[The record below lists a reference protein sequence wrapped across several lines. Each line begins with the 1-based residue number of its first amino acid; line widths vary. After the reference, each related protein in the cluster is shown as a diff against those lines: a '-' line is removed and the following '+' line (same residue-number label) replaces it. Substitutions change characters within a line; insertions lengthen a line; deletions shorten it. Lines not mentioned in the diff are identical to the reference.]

1 MNNLI
6 SWLSRSQLFRN
17 DRYVQVLLYG
27 IICLIMYAAML
38 SNITP
43 EKIAV
48 TLYSAAE
55 KDIQSPITI
64 EDKQATID
72 KQNDAAQNI
81 QPVFT
86 LKKEAAQFQ
95 VEQLEGIYDS
105 VEKVSNDVSSKEEPV
120 PLSDQVQQLRQLLST
135 AASEELST
143 STLETLLEAAP
154 SQLQISKEMAM
165 NAVTKVMQQQI
176 SVDKLESAKKEVDYI
191 MPDASL
197 NTKLKSAAK
206 QVAQFVIVPNYFLD
220 TKATKVKREEALE
233 AVAPVMIREGQILV
247 REGEIINR
255 EILSQLD
262 IVGLLDN
269 RFQPFPYVGLTLLVF
284 LLTGVLYY
292 YLREIESNK
301 HNKNRKLLLFVV
313 LFFIAILI
321 MKITSVIH
329 ELTVDIGFIV
339 PVAMGTMMIKM
350 LINEKA
356 AVASSIVFS
365 VVGSILFN
373 GDITGQINALYGV
386 YILFSSLAGIF
397 YLGKRNLR
405 SKILKAGLF
414 VAFVNAVV
422 VAIIY
427 MLKSGQY
434 DWIHMGL
441 DIGFS
446 LLSGFL
452 AAVLTLGLMP
462 FFEAAF
468 GILST
473 MKLIEL
479 SNPHQPLL
487 RKLLIE
493 APGTYHHSVIVA
505 NLSEAAC
512 ESVGANGLLAR
523 VGAYYHDLG
532 KTKRPHFFI
541 ENQLNMENPHD
552 NIAPQLSKT
561 IIISHPYDGADL
573 LKKHKLPKEIIDIA
587 EQHHGTTLLK
597 YFYFKANSQA
607 NKEIPEAEF
616 RYPGPKAQ
624 TKEAAIVGIADSVE
638 AAVRSL
644 AKPTPQKI
652 ETLVRKIITDRL
664 EDGQF
669 DESDLTL
676 KELDIVAKT
685 ICETL
690 KGIFHSRIEYP
701 EDLKK
706 KVN

>member
-1 MNNLI
+1 MNTFI
-6 SWLSRSQLFRN
+6 SWLSRSQLFKN
-17 DRYVQVLLYG
+17 ERYVQLLLYG
-27 IICLIMYAAML
+27 IICLVMYAAML
-38 SNITP
+38 SNVTP
-43 EKIAV
+43 EKV
-48 TLYSAAE
+48 DVSLYSVAN

-64 EDKQATID
+64 ENKQATID
-72 KQNDAAQNI
+72 KQNETAQSI

-86 LKKEAAQFQ
+86 LKKEAEQ
-95 VEQLEGIYDS
+95 VQIEQLEGIYDS
-105 VEKVSNDVSSKEEPV
+105 VEKISNDASSKEEIV
-120 PLSDQVQQLRQLLST
+120 PLSTKVQQVRRLLST

-154 SQLQISKEMAM
+154 SQLQISKEMAI

-176 SVDKLESAKKEVDYI
+176 SVDKLESAKKEIENV

-197 NTKLKSAAK
+197 NTKLKSATK

-220 TKATKVKREEALE
+220 TKATKIKREEAIE

-262 IVGLLDN
+262 VVDLLDK
-269 RFQPFPYVGLTLLVF
+269 RFQPLPYIGLTVLVF
-284 LLTGVLYY
+284 LLAGILYY
-292 YLREIESNK
+292 YLREVESK
-301 HNKNRKLLLFVV
+301 QRQNKNLLMFAV
-313 LFFIAILI
+313 LFFISILI
-321 MKITSVIH
+321 MKITSIIH
-329 ELTVDIGFIV
+329 ELTIDIGFIV
-339 PVAMGTMMIKM
+339 PIAMGTMMIKM
-350 LINEKA
+350 LINEKVA
-356 AVASSIVFS
+356 LASSLVFS
-365 VVGSILFN
+365 VVGSFLFN
-373 GDITGQINALYGV
+373 GDITGQMNATYAI

-414 VAFVNAVV
+414 VAIVNGMV
-422 VAIIY
+422 VALIY

-434 DWIHMGL
+434 DWVHMGIDL
-441 DIGFS
+441 GFS
-446 LLSGFL
+446 LVSGFL
-452 AAVLTLGLMP
+452 AAVLTLGFMP

-473 MKLIEL
+473 MRLIEL
-479 SNPHQPLL
+479 SNPHHPLL

-512 ESVGANGLLAR
+512 ESIGANGLLAR

-541 ENQLNMENPHD
+541 ENQLNMKNPHD
-552 NIAPQLSKT
+552 DIAPQLSKT

-573 LKKHKLPKEIIDIA
+573 LRKHKLPKEIVDIA

-597 YFYFKANSQA
+597 YFYVKANSQA
-607 NKEIPEAEF
+607 SNEIPEEEF

-624 TKEAAIVGIADSVE
+624 TKESAIVGIADSVE

-652 ETLVRKIITDRL
+652 EALVRKIIADRL

-676 KELDIVAKT
+676 KELDLVAKT

-690 KGIFHSRIEYP
+690 QGIFHSRIEYP